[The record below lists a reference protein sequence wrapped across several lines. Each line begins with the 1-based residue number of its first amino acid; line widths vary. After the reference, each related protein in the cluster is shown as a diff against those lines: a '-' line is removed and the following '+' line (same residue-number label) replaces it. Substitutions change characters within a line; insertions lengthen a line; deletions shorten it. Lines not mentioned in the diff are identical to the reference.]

1 MTPNSENA
9 MARFLLAILNQK
21 NLKDIDWNQVAA
33 DPVLLQPITNG
44 HAARMRFAR
53 FRATVNGHEPQKR
66 NRTADKSRVT
76 KSKKTQPAK
85 RESLI
90 KAETGVNLSSYAQ
103 VRPSPKIKQEP
114 SQPGYLAQFSPAS
127 TSSPYLTDNRDD
139 LNPRFLTPCSDD
151 MTHGLAINPASLE
164 DLRLRNGFGPSMDC
178 PQDLMAP
185 PSHDF
190 TLGQSTFDTF
200 DAAYDLTAYKT
211 AVGGGQSPRDYR
223 LRRCL
228 SGRLQPRVDRSLQR
242 PSLLIPTEKKK
253 HCG

>member
-211 AVGGGQSPRDYR
+211 AVSGGQSPGTIDF
-223 LRRCL
+223 
-228 SGRLQPRVDRSLQR
+228 GAASLADCS
-242 PSLLIPTEKKK
+242 PEWTD
-253 HCG
+253 HFNDHHF

>member
-151 MTHGLAINPASLE
+151 MPHGLAINPASLE

-178 PQDLMAP
+178 PQDLMGP

-211 AVGGGQSPRDYR
+211 AVGGGQSPATIDF
-223 LRRCL
+223 
-228 SGRLQPRVDRSLQR
+228 GAASLADCS
-242 PSLLIPTEKKK
+242 PEWTD
-253 HCG
+253 HFNDHHF

>member
-139 LNPRFLTPCSDD
+139 MNPRFLTPCSDD
-151 MTHGLAINPASLE
+151 MTHSLAINPASLE

-178 PQDLMAP
+178 PQDIMAP

-211 AVGGGQSPRDYR
+211 AVGGGQSPVNIDF
-223 LRRCL
+223 
-228 SGRLQPRVDRSLQR
+228 SVASLADCS
-242 PSLLIPTEKKK
+242 PEWTD
-253 HCG
+253 HFNDHHF

>member
-90 KAETGVNLSSYAQ
+90 KAETGVDFSSYAQ

-151 MTHGLAINPASLE
+151 MTHGLAINPTSLE

-185 PSHDF
+185 PSNDF
-190 TLGQSTFDTF
+190 SLGQSTFDTF

-211 AVGGGQSPRDYR
+211 VGGGQSPATIDF
-223 LRRCL
+223 
-228 SGRLQPRVDRSLQR
+228 GAASLADCS
-242 PSLLIPTEKKK
+242 PEWTD
-253 HCG
+253 HFNDHHF

>member
-139 LNPRFLTPCSDD
+139 MNPRFLTPCSDD
-151 MTHGLAINPASLE
+151 MTHSLAINPASLE

-178 PQDLMAP
+178 PQDIMAP

-211 AVGGGQSPRDYR
+211 AVGGGQSPVNIDF
-223 LRRCL
+223 
-228 SGRLQPRVDRSLQR
+228 SAASLADCS
-242 PSLLIPTEKKK
+242 PEWTD
-253 HCG
+253 HFNDHHF

>member
-1 MTPNSENA
+1 MTPNSENV

-76 KSKKTQPAK
+76 KSKKTQPVK

-90 KAETGVNLSSYAQ
+90 KSEAAVNLSSYAQ

-114 SQPGYLAQFSPAS
+114 NQHGYLAQFSPAS

-139 LNPRFLTPCSDD
+139 MNPRFLTPCSDD
-151 MTHGLAINPASLE
+151 MPHGLAINPASLE
-164 DLRLRNGFGPSMDC
+164 DLRLRNGFGPSMDG
-178 PQDLMAP
+178 PQDFMTQPA
-185 PSHDF
+185 HDLN
-190 TLGQSTFDTF
+190 LGQTGFDTF
-200 DAAYDLTAYKT
+200 DAAYDLTAYKH
-211 AVGGGQSPRDYR
+211 AVGGGQSPTTLDFT
-223 LRRCL
+223 
-228 SGRLQPRVDRSLQR
+228 GAASLADCS
-242 PSLLIPTEKKK
+242 PEWTDHFNDHHPF
-253 HCG
+253 

>member
-139 LNPRFLTPCSDD
+139 MNPRFLTPCSDD
-151 MTHGLAINPASLE
+151 MTHSLAINPASLE

-178 PQDLMAP
+178 PQDIMAP

-211 AVGGGQSPRDYR
+211 AVGGGQSPVNIDF
-223 LRRCL
+223 
-228 SGRLQPRVDRSLQR
+228 GAASLADCS
-242 PSLLIPTEKKK
+242 PEWTD
-253 HCG
+253 HFNDHHF